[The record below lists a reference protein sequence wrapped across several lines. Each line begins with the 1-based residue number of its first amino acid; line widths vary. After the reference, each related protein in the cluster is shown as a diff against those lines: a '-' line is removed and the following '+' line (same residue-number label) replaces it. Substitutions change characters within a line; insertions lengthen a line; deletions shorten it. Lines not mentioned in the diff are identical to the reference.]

1 MELNPY
7 TGFDR
12 IMNNNNVNPKI
23 DKINLES
30 FDDINQ
36 KTRQSYN
43 IVAEKYQKL
52 FFNELEEKEFDKNY
66 FDEFSK
72 YFDSNSIIC
81 DAGCGPCGHIAK
93 YLTDKGMNVLGI
105 DISEKCVEIAQRNY
119 PAIRFEVGDF
129 SNLNFSNNYFD
140 GIISY
145 YSIVDTPKRYINQVL
160 NGFKRVLKIGGYLLL
175 VVKEGL
181 TEGFHSDLLGIETKI
196 YFSLFTQ
203 KEIERF
209 LKSNDFQI
217 IKIEKRIPYPDEIKL
232 DRIFSIS
239 KKIK

>member
-1 MELNPY
+1 MNKVKTNIY
-7 TGFDR
+7 T
-12 IMNNNNVNPKI
+12 NNG
-23 DKINLES
+23 ES

-43 IVAEKYQKL
+43 IAAEKYQKL
-52 FFNELEEKEFDKNY
+52 FFDELDEKEFDKNY
-66 FDEFSK
+66 LDEFSK
-72 YFDSNSIIC
+72 YFSSNSIIC

-93 YLTDKGMNVLGI
+93 YLTDRGLNVIGI

-119 PAIRFEVGDF
+119 PAIRFEAGDF
-129 SNLNFSNNYFD
+129 SNLNFNDDYFD

-160 NGFKRVLKIGGYLLL
+160 NEFKRVLKIGGYLLL

-181 TEGFHSDLLGIETKI
+181 TEGFQSDLLGIETEI

-203 KEIERF
+203 QEIEHF

-217 IKIEKRIPYPDEIKL
+217 IKIEQRKPYPDEIKL

-239 KKIK
+239 KKTRRPSSR